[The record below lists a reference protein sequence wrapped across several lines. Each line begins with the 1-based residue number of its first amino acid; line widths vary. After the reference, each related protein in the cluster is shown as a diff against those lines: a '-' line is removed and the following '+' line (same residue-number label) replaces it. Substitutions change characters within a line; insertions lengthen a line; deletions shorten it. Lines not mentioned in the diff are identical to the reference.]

1 MGSGSGGATKS
12 TGRSS
17 WAVRKARTRQ
27 ALIDV
32 ALELFAAQRYE
43 STSIEQIADRAGVSP
58 RTFFRYFV
66 TKESVLF
73 FGEDDYV
80 RSLVEVYVAQ
90 PAALNEM
97 EAMRASFVTL
107 APRIIRIRE
116 RVNSYEKAVAASA
129 VLRGRAQDSYDA
141 NVAAVA
147 GAIARRRGLAQPD
160 ESCELLAAVG
170 NLCLR
175 RATAHWLRDHT
186 CDLEKRITAEFTNLT
201 RLVCS
206 SDGP

>member
-1 MGSGSGGATKS
+1 MPHDVEVRLMGSGSGSATKS

-32 ALELFAAQRYE
+32 ALELFAAQGYE

-80 RSLVEVYVAQ
+80 RSLVEDYVAQ
-90 PAALNEM
+90 TAAQNEM
-97 EAMRASFVTL
+97 
-107 APRIIRIRE
+107 
-116 RVNSYEKAVAASA
+116 
-129 VLRGRAQDSYDA
+129 
-141 NVAAVA
+141 
-147 GAIARRRGLAQPD
+147 
-160 ESCELLAAVG
+160 
-170 NLCLR
+170 
-175 RATAHWLRDHT
+175 
-186 CDLEKRITAEFTNLT
+186 
-201 RLVCS
+201 
-206 SDGP
+206 